1 MEKKENGEVITN
13 DEELKVM
20 INKSYC
26 EGAIEMTK
34 QLKKLFETNINN
46 FSVTVMQQFDNILD
60 KLTGVNEKK

>member
-13 DEELKVM
+13 DEELKV
-20 INKSYC
+20 IANRSYY
-26 EGAIEMTK
+26 EGALEMTK

-46 FSVTVMQQFDNILD
+46 FSITVMQQLDSILD